1 MSFGAQFLAGQKFAQ
16 GLIETYR
23 DAQQRRELDEI
34 SKAQPVSADFLSDDA
49 SAKVQAAAA
58 DPTQH
63 IGYDAGAKAYT
74 ATPKLGE
81 DEMGPAQP
89 KQIATA
95 EPMTELLGK
104 RTPGTM
110 TPDQVS
116 NAKFKAMADVVG
128 KSDPI
133 QGMRL
138 QREVK
143 QGERDDK
150 RWEREE
156 RTAKEE
162 EDFKTGQQAEFAQT
176 IYGKRMGEYATQV
189 QAYEQY
195 QAKLKSGA
203 APETL
208 GAPPPMPQRP
218 AYSVA
223 ESLAD
228 SGRLLAFKASKGKAD
243 PAEILQYA
251 DRLQKVSDEGYGK
264 ALKLAQGGAPLEK
277 VIEQFNQTGSM
288 KLDPAAVV
296 SDEMVKDADGV
307 PSRVIKVRDANGNVQ
322 TINALSELDA
332 IGQAENYFNRFD
344 KDRTFKLNA
353 RKTEVAERQAATAER
368 KIDLLLMGA
377 GRSGGGGGGRGG
389 AKDGGGPA
397 VWDDKADAYLRERY
411 TTKDPSTGEVRVDG
425 SGLQFGKTLA
435 LAVSQNNGGDH
446 TKGLGYAFQK
456 DNELRAAATDKTG
469 KYDAAKHEQLRQQYL
484 MAISGQQATSPA
496 PAATTG
502 TQPNS
507 GQRPARTSEGRGAI
521 GNPMPSQILTTMGGI
536 LPKAGT
542 YTPPPD
548 SPAGKVQAS
557 REAARTATMKQEAER
572 AKAVADAAAAAIS
585 SKDPSA
591 AQAVQSM
598 HGFGA
603 LPLEQK
609 AEIRRIVFGR

>member
-16 GLIETYR
+16 GLIDTYR

-34 SKAQPVSADFLSDDA
+34 SKAQPVNADFLSDDA

-63 IGYDAGAKAYT
+63 IGYDVGAKAYM

-116 NAKFKAMADVVG
+116 NAKFNAMADVIA

-218 AYSVA
+218 VYSVG

-228 SGRLLAFKASKGKAD
+228 TGRLLAFKASKGKAD

-251 DRLQKVSDEGYGK
+251 ERLQKVSDEGYGK
-264 ALKLAQGGAPLEK
+264 ALKLAQGGAPLAK

-332 IGQAENYFNRFD
+332 IGQAENYFSRFD
-344 KDRTFKLNA
+344 RNRTFNLNE
-353 RKTEVAERQAATAER
+353 RKTAVAERQADIAER
-368 KIDLLLMGA
+368 RLGA
-377 GRSGGGGGGRGG
+377 LEARQNGGGGGGGGRAAAGG
-389 AKDGGGPA
+389 DTPQGLPDPMAGFDSKKAYATAAEMAAKESELAGKPA
-397 VWDDKADAYLRERY
+397 TPQQIAAR
-411 TTKDPSTGEVRVDG
+411 TTEIYRSLESEFQT
-425 SGLQFGKTLA
+425 SGLKNLA
-435 LAVSQNNGGDH
+435 LQGFERSAQKVQTPQELSALYQRGLAGGLTPDDMV
-446 TKGLGYAFQK
+446 AIDRRFA
-456 DNELRAAATDKTG
+456 EVARAAKPATG
-469 KYDAAKHEQLRQQYL
+469 GNQGAAPAPSARQG
-484 MAISGQQATSPA
+484 AEGGQATPKVLA
-496 PAATTG
+496 
-502 TQPNS
+502 
-507 GQRPARTSEGRGAI
+507 
-521 GNPMPSQILTTMGGI
+521 TMGGGVSKSKEQE
-536 LPKAGT
+536 LQDAYQAWQAAKPSWFAQR
-542 YTPPPD
+542 TPT
-548 SPAGKVQAS
+548 SEARE
-557 REAARTATMKQEAER
+557 REAEARYTELLRNQY
-572 AKAVADAAAAAIS
+572 
-585 SKDPSA
+585 
-591 AQAVQSM
+591 
-598 HGFGA
+598 
-603 LPLEQK
+603 QK
-609 AEIRRIVFGR
+609 

>member
-16 GLIETYR
+16 GLIDTYR
-23 DAQQRRELDEI
+23 DAQQRRELGEI
-34 SKAQPVSADFLSDDA
+34 SKAQPVNADFLSDDA

-63 IGYDAGAKAYT
+63 IGYDVGAKAYM

-95 EPMTELLGK
+95 APMTELLGN

-116 NAKFKAMADVVG
+116 SAKFKAMADVIA

-143 QGERDDK
+143 QGEREDK
-150 RWEREE
+150 RWEREDRKATE
-156 RTAKEE
+156 DEE
-162 EDFKTGQQAEFAQT
+162 FQKGQQAEFGQT
-176 IYGKRMGEYATQV
+176 IYGKRLSDYATQV

-218 AYSVA
+218 VYSVA

-228 SGRLLAFKASKGKAD
+228 TGRLLAFKASRGKAD

-251 DRLQKVSDEGYGK
+251 ERLQKVSDEGYGK
-264 ALKLAQGGAPLEK
+264 ALKLAQGGAPLAK

-296 SDEMVKDADGV
+296 SDEMAKDADGV
-307 PSRVIKVRDANGNVQ
+307 PSRVIKVRDANGKVQ

-332 IGQAENYFNRFD
+332 IGQAESYFNRFD
-344 KDRTFKLNA
+344 KNRTFKLKERELEEVKIRNA
-353 RKTEVAERQAATAER
+353 ETKAELASIRAGIAAAR
-368 KIDLLLMGA
+368 
-377 GRSGGGGGGRGG
+377 GGGGGGRG
-389 AKDGGGPA
+389 AEDATPQAFDPLANFDSKKAQA
-397 VWDDKADAYLRERY
+397 VAFEQAAAAVDDKGRPLSPQEQGKRAQQIYRSMEDAFATENRNRHVAA
-411 TTKDPSTGEVRVDG
+411 TVG
-425 SGLQFGKTLA
+425 A
-435 LAVSQNNGGDH
+435 
-446 TKGLGYAFQK
+446 
-456 DNELRAAATDKTG
+456 ELRAARSDPAAYAKSYSEALQVMDAKTLEG
-469 KYDAAKHEQLRQQYL
+469 MGFKAPAGTKQGAAPAPSARQV
-484 MAISGQQATSPA
+484 AESSPA
-496 PAATTG
+496 TPKVLA
-502 TQPNS
+502 
-507 GQRPARTSEGRGAI
+507 
-521 GNPMPSQILTTMGGI
+521 TMGGGVSKTKEQE
-536 LPKAGT
+536 LQEAYQAWQAAKPSWFSQR
-542 YTPPPD
+542 TPT
-548 SPAGKVQAS
+548 SEARE
-557 REAARTATMKQEAER
+557 REAEARYTELLRNQY
-572 AKAVADAAAAAIS
+572 
-585 SKDPSA
+585 
-591 AQAVQSM
+591 
-598 HGFGA
+598 
-603 LPLEQK
+603 QK
-609 AEIRRIVFGR
+609 

>member
-16 GLIETYR
+16 GLIDTYR
-23 DAQQRRELDEI
+23 DAQQRRELGEI
-34 SKAQPVSADFLSDDA
+34 SKAQPVNADFLSDDA

-58 DPTQH
+58 DPTQQ
-63 IGYDAGAKAYT
+63 IGYDVGARAYM

-95 EPMTELLGK
+95 VPMTELLGK

-150 RWEREE
+150 RWERED
-156 RTAKEE
+156 RKATEE
-162 EDFKTGQQAEFAQT
+162 EEFQKGQQAEFAQT
-176 IYGKRMGEYATQV
+176 IYGKRMGDYAKQV

-195 QAKLKSGA
+195 QAQIKGGA
-203 APETL
+203 DPATL
-208 GAPPPMPQRP
+208 GAPPPMPTRP

-228 SGRLLAFKASKGKAD
+228 NGRLLAFKAAKGKAD

-251 DRLQKVSDEGYGK
+251 ERLQKVSDEGYGK

-277 VIEQFNQTGSM
+277 VIEQFNQTGSV

-296 SDEMVKDADGV
+296 SDQMVPGADGV
-307 PSRVIKVRDANGNVQ
+307 PARVIKVRDASGNVQ

-344 KDRTFKLNA
+344 KNRTFDLNE
-353 RKTEVAERQAATAER
+353 RKTAVAERQAATSER
-368 KIDLLLMGA
+368 KLDMVLMRGM
-377 GRSGGGGGGRGG
+377 GGGGSGGGGSRGG
-389 AKDGGGPA
+389 SGS
-397 VWDDKADAYLRERY
+397 ADAPGLPDPMAGFDSKKAYATAAEMAAKESELTGKPATPQQIAARATEIYRSLESEFQTSGVKNLALQGFERSARNIQTPQELLALY
-411 TTKDPSTGEVRVDG
+411 QRGLAGGLTPADMAAVDG
-425 SGLQFGKTLA
+425 RFAQMAQTSNLPAGAKQG
-435 LAVSQNNGGDH
+435 
-446 TKGLGYAFQK
+446 
-456 DNELRAAATDKTG
+456 AATAQG
-469 KYDAAKHEQLRQQYL
+469 EQ
-484 MAISGQQATSPA
+484 
-496 PAATTG
+496 
-502 TQPNS
+502 
-507 GQRPARTSEGRGAI
+507 RGA
-521 GNPMPSQILTTMGGI
+521 GSNPMPKQVLTTMSDPS
-536 LPKAGT
+536 PKSKDQELQDA
-542 YTPPPD
+542 YKAWQAAKPSWFAQRTPT
-548 SPAGKVQAS
+548 SEARE
-557 REAARTATMKQEAER
+557 REAEARYTELLRSQY
-572 AKAVADAAAAAIS
+572 
-585 SKDPSA
+585 
-591 AQAVQSM
+591 
-598 HGFGA
+598 
-603 LPLEQK
+603 QK
-609 AEIRRIVFGR
+609 

>member
-23 DAQQRRELDEI
+23 DAQQRRELEEI

-58 DPTQH
+58 DPTQQ
-63 IGYDAGAKAYT
+63 IGYDVGAKAYM

-81 DEMGPAQP
+81 NEMGPAQP

-116 NAKFKAMADVVG
+116 SAKFKAMADVVG

-143 QGERDDK
+143 QGEREDK

-218 AYSVA
+218 VYSVG

-228 SGRLLAFKASKGKAD
+228 TGRLLAFKASKGKAD

-251 DRLQKVSDEGYGK
+251 ERLQKVSDEGYSK
-264 ALKLAQGGAPLEK
+264 ALHLAQSGAPLEK
-277 VIEQFNQTGSM
+277 VIEQFNQTGKV

-296 SDEMVKDADGV
+296 SDQMVPGDDGM
-307 PSRVIKVRDANGNVQ
+307 PARVIKVRDQNGNVHP
-322 TINALSELDA
+322 INALSELNA
-332 IGQAENYFNRFD
+332 IGQAERYFNTFD
-344 KDRTFKLNA
+344 KNRTFKLKERELEEVKIRNA
-353 RKTEVAERQAATAER
+353 ETKAELASIRAGIAAA
-368 KIDLLLMGA
+368 K
-377 GRSGGGGGGRGG
+377 GGGGRGAEDATPQAFDPLG
-389 AKDGGGPA
+389 NFDSKKAQAVAFEQAAAAVDSNGKPLSPA
-397 VWDDKADAYLRERY
+397 EQGKLAQKIYRSMEDEFANENIRRQRVIALRNDASQATTQEEIEALRQRALASGYTPEEMVAIDKRFAP
-411 TTKDPSTGEVRVDG
+411 TKNASPTKNAGTN
-425 SGLQFGKTLA
+425 GKT
-435 LAVSQNNGGDH
+435 NPD
-446 TKGLGYAFQK
+446 KPIPEK
-456 DNELRAAATDKTG
+456 PAAAP
-469 KYDAAKHEQLRQQYL
+469 YE
-484 MAISGQQATSPA
+484 P
-496 PAATTG
+496 
-502 TQPNS
+502 
-507 GQRPARTSEGRGAI
+507 
-521 GNPMPSQILTTMGGI
+521 PS
-536 LPKAGT
+536 
-542 YTPPPD
+542 D
-548 SPAGKVQAS
+548 SPAGRAKAA
-557 REAARTATMKQEAER
+557 REAAQ
-572 AKAVADAAAAAIS
+572 KAVQQQQMQKIAAVTKAASDALA

-591 AQAVQSM
+591 AQAVQDM
-598 HGFGA
+598 PGFDS
-603 LPLEQK
+603 LPTAQK
-609 AEIRRIVFGR
+609 SEIRRIVFGR

>member
-34 SKAQPVSADFLSDDA
+34 SKAQPVSGDFLSDDA

-58 DPTQH
+58 DPSQQ
-63 IGYDAGAKAYT
+63 IGYDVGAKAYM

-81 DEMGPAQP
+81 AEMGPAQP

-95 EPMTELLGK
+95 VPMTELLGK

-116 NAKFKAMADVVG
+116 NAKFKAMADVIS

-138 QREVK
+138 QREVR

-156 RTAKEE
+156 RTAQEE
-162 EDFKTGQQAEFAQT
+162 EDFKKGQQAEFAQT
-176 IYGKRMGEYATQV
+176 IYGKRIGDYATQM

-228 SGRLLAFKASKGKAD
+228 NGRLLAYKASKGKAD
-243 PAEILQYA
+243 PAELLQYA
-251 DRLQKVSDEGYGK
+251 ERFQKVTEEGYGK

-277 VIEQFNQTGSM
+277 VIEQFNQTGSV
-288 KLDPAAVV
+288 KLDPTAVV
-296 SDEMVKDADGV
+296 SDQMVPGADGV
-307 PSRVIKVRDANGNVQ
+307 PARVIKVRDQSGNVQ

-344 KDRTFKLNA
+344 KNRTFKLKERELEEVKIPNA
-353 RKTEVAERQAATAER
+353 ETQRELLSIKTALAQMR
-368 KIDLLLMGA
+368 A
-377 GRSGGGGGGRGG
+377 GGGGGGGRGS
-389 AKDGGGPA
+389 AQDGGDTTSFDPLGNFDSKKAQAVAFGQAAAAVDANGKPLSPA
-397 VWDDKADAYLRERY
+397 EQGKLAQKIYRSMEDEFANENIRRQRVIALRNEASQATTPEEIEVLRQRALARGYTIEEMVAIDKRFAP
-411 TTKDPSTGEVRVDG
+411 TKDAAPTKN
-425 SGLQFGKTLA
+425 SGTNGKT
-435 LAVSQNNGGDH
+435 NPDKP
-446 TKGLGYAFQK
+446 TPEKP
-456 DNELRAAATDKTG
+456 AAAP
-469 KYDAAKHEQLRQQYL
+469 YE
-484 MAISGQQATSPA
+484 P
-496 PAATTG
+496 
-502 TQPNS
+502 
-507 GQRPARTSEGRGAI
+507 
-521 GNPMPSQILTTMGGI
+521 PS
-536 LPKAGT
+536 
-542 YTPPPD
+542 D
-548 SPAGKVQAS
+548 SPAGKAKAA
-557 REAARTATMKQEAER
+557 REAAQKAAQQQQMQRIAAVTKAASEAL
-572 AKAVADAAAAAIS
+572 A
-585 SKDPSA
+585 SKDPAA
-591 AQAVQSM
+591 AQAVQDM
-598 HGFGA
+598 PGFDS
-603 LPLEQK
+603 LPTAQK
-609 AEIRRIVFGR
+609 AVIRSIVFGR

>member
-16 GLIETYR
+16 GLIDTYR

-34 SKAQPVSADFLSDDA
+34 SKAQPVSGDFLSDDA

-63 IGYDAGAKAYT
+63 IGYDAGAKAYM

-81 DEMGPAQP
+81 DEMGPSQP

-95 EPMTELLGK
+95 VPMTELLGK

-116 NAKFKAMADVVG
+116 GAKFKAMADVVG

-344 KDRTFKLNA
+344 KNRTFDLNE
-353 RKTEVAERQAATAER
+353 RKTAVAERQAATSER
-368 KIDLLLMGA
+368 KLDMVLMRGM
-377 GRSGGGGGGRGG
+377 GGGGSGGGGRGS
-389 AKDGGGPA
+389 AQDGGGTTSFDPLGNFDSKKAQEVAFKQAAAAVDSNGKPLSPA
-397 VWDDKADAYLRERY
+397 EQGNLAQKIYRSMEDEFANENIRRQRVIALRNDASQATTPEEIEVLRQRALARGYTIEEMVAIDKRFAP
-411 TTKDPSTGEVRVDG
+411 TKDASPTKNAGTN
-425 SGLQFGKTLA
+425 GKT
-435 LAVSQNNGGDH
+435 NPD
-446 TKGLGYAFQK
+446 KPIPEK
-456 DNELRAAATDKTG
+456 PAAAP
-469 KYDAAKHEQLRQQYL
+469 YE
-484 MAISGQQATSPA
+484 P
-496 PAATTG
+496 
-502 TQPNS
+502 
-507 GQRPARTSEGRGAI
+507 
-521 GNPMPSQILTTMGGI
+521 PS
-536 LPKAGT
+536 
-542 YTPPPD
+542 D
-548 SPAGKVQAS
+548 SPAGKAKAA
-557 REAARTATMKQEAER
+557 REAAQ
-572 AKAVADAAAAAIS
+572 KAAQQQQMQKIAAVTKAASDALA

-591 AQAVQSM
+591 AQAVQDM
-598 HGFGA
+598 PGFDS
-603 LPLEQK
+603 LPTAQK